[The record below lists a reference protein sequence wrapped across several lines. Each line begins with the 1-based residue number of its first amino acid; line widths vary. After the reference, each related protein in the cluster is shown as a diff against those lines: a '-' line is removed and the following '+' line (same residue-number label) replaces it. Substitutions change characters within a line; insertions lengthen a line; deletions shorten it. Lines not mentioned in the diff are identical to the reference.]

1 MFLPTAG
8 WVHNSG
14 YGKMPPFNSIFLLF
28 IITFFTHRVKKQK
41 KVWPFR
47 EKTLLLQVMYV
58 VWYKNEANEGKYR
71 LDDAAGGTAAV
82 GNSMYADRLLQR

>member
-1 MFLPTAG
+1 MYARGQVFDTPR
-8 WVHNSG
+8 NF
-14 YGKMPPFNSIFLLF
+14 KIFTL
-28 IITFFTHRVKKQK
+28 RVKRQE
-41 KVWPFR
+41 KVWPIR